1 MTGYPEAAAR
11 LSGSRRHPRPYA
23 CRTPSASGRRRP
35 DLAAVAAITERD
47 RLGRPGGAPSLPA
60 RICEP
65 GRSTAGNATCAGE
78 DQRRRGTRT
87 GCSAPPGC
95 DELAIDPQRIV
106 GWAPRQGT
114 DQIRRSAGECGRIPC
129 GATERRGPHAKMILS
144 LAVSCRGGRAGR
156 VDVAGPR
163 SGSQLG
169 RENRARRS
177 PTSAGSRT
185 ARTVPAG
192 PAPASEPFMLME
204 PQLVETRGYR
214 RQFLPFSS
222 ACLINGRVV
231 TCSCWS
237 RSAVLI

>member
-1 MTGYPEAAAR
+1 MRAGRRQRVAVGGQTSLPWR
-11 LSGSRRHPRPYA
+11 LSRSVIG
-23 CRTPSASGRRRP
+23 
-35 DLAAVAAITERD
+35 
-47 RLGRPGGAPSLPA
+47 PGGPA
-60 RICEP
+60 GAESPCTNLRA

-129 GATERRGPHAKMILS
+129 GATGRRGPHAKMILS
-144 LAVSCRGGRAGR
+144 LAVSCREGRAGR
-156 VDVAGPR
+156 VDVAAGPR
-163 SGSQLG
+163 SGSWPG
-169 RENRARRS
+169 RGNRARRS
-177 PTSAGSRT
+177 PASAGSRT
-185 ARTVPAG
+185 ARTVPAR
-192 PAPASEPFMLME
+192 PAPASEPFTLVE
-204 PQLVETRGYR
+204 PPQVETRGYR
-214 RQFLPFSS
+214 RQSLPFSS

>member
-35 DLAAVAAITERD
+35 DLAAVAAMAERMG
-47 RLGRPGGAPSLPA
+47 LGRPGGAPSLPA
-60 RICEP
+60 RICR
-65 GRSTAGNATCAGE
+65 GRTTAGNATCAGE

-144 LAVSCRGGRAGR
+144 LAVSCRGGGRPGGCGRAPVREPARPGEPGPAVPR
-156 VDVAGPR
+156 PQRAAG
-163 SGSQLG
+163 Q
-169 RENRARRS
+169 RARCLRGQPRQAS
-177 PTSAGSRT
+177 P
-185 ARTVPAG
+185 
-192 PAPASEPFMLME
+192 
-204 PQLVETRGYR
+204 
-214 RQFLPFSS
+214 
-222 ACLINGRVV
+222 
-231 TCSCWS
+231 SC
-237 RSAVLI
+237 

>member
-47 RLGRPGGAPSLPA
+47 GLGRPGGAPSLPA

-65 GRSTAGNATCAGE
+65 AGAPQAMQPVRE

-144 LAVSCRGGRAGR
+144 LAVSCRGGRPAGWMWQGPGPGASSAGR
-156 VDVAGPR
+156 TGPGGPR
-163 SGSQLG
+163 PQRAAG
-169 RENRARRS
+169 RRARCLRGQPRQAS
-177 PTSAGSRT
+177 P
-185 ARTVPAG
+185 
-192 PAPASEPFMLME
+192 
-204 PQLVETRGYR
+204 
-214 RQFLPFSS
+214 
-222 ACLINGRVV
+222 
-231 TCSCWS
+231 SC
-237 RSAVLI
+237 